1 MNPPADPRIPILF
14 GAQPGPTDA
23 ILVESGQP
31 TPETA
36 YAAEVAADELL
47 ARDLRAV
54 IVDPPATAKG
64 AYPITGITFILIP
77 KDNTSSDGEQKA
89 LKEYIDYTLTT
100 GQDSAGELSYAKLP
114 DSVQK
119 AAEGLLSQLTD
130 NGKTIQ

>member
-1 MNPPADPRIPILF
+1 MSARELTF
-14 GAQPGPTDA
+14 ART
-23 ILVESGQP
+23 SGLTVASIQNKAGEWTAP

-130 NGKTIQ
+130 NGKAIQ